1 MCQTAAVSLAA
12 LLVERL
18 LGLAE
23 RACRAVLR
31 CSSLPHAGLGLL
43 GRGRTAGSW
52 AAFRMGSS
60 SVWLLSCRY
69 SGSRVR
75 AADSSQA
82 SVASRM
88 LRFLLGSRSIALL
101 TALTLALRPCSVTR
115 RCQP

>member
-1 MCQTAAVSLAA
+1 MYDHLTAWQT
-12 LLVERL
+12 
-18 LGLAE
+18 
-23 RACRAVLR
+23 
-31 CSSLPHAGLGLL
+31 
-43 GRGRTAGSW
+43 RGCTAGSW

-88 LRFLLGSRSIALL
+88 LRFLLGSRSMALL
-101 TALTLALRPCSVTR
+101 TALTLALRPCNPTSHLLSI
-115 RCQP
+115 QFWLS